1 MKINNA
7 QEDLQI
13 CIREPD
19 SPWPAPLS
27 IAALIDAAC
36 RPYRDAGRFAYK
48 FARGKLRTDP
58 VFRAILELGLLQG
71 RPRILDL
78 GCGQGLLAAWLHAAA
93 RCCKLG
99 QWHSVWPPAPQPFS
113 IRGIE
118 LMARDVERA
127 RRALGAGSGV
137 EQGDIRSAEFGAADA
152 VVILDVLHY
161 MELDAQR
168 QVLERVR
175 AALPNGG
182 LLLLRVC
189 DAGGGLRFNYTQWVD
204 KAVMLARGHSL
215 LTTHSRSIAQWRE
228 VLQQCGFD
236 SQPKPMSKG
245 TPFANVLLIAH
256 AR

>member
-1 MKINNA
+1 M
-7 QEDLQI
+7 DVLQ
-13 CIREPD
+13 
-19 SPWPAPLS
+19 PALDP
-27 IAALIDAAC
+27 IAALLDAAC
-36 RPYRDAGRFAYK
+36 NPYRSAGRFAYK
-48 FARGKLRTDP
+48 FAHGKLRGDP

-78 GCGQGLLAAWLHAAA
+78 GCGQGLLAAWLQAAA
-93 RCCKLG
+93 RCCELG
-99 QWHSVWPPAPQPFS
+99 QWHADWPPAPRPAS

-127 RRALGAGSGV
+127 RQALGSSSGV

-161 MELDAQR
+161 MDLDSQR
-168 QVLERVR
+168 RVLQRVR
-175 AALPNGG
+175 AALPSAG

-189 DAGGGLRFNYTQWVD
+189 DAGGGLRFSYTQWID

-215 LTTHSRSIAQWRE
+215 LATHSRGIAQWQE
-228 VLQQCGFD
+228 ILQQCGFD
-236 SQPKPMSKG
+236 SQPMPMSRG

>member
-1 MKINNA
+1 MKTSNA

-13 CIREPD
+13 SIREPD
-19 SPWPAPLS
+19 SPPPAPLP
-27 IAALIDAAC
+27 IAALLDAAC
-36 RPYRDAGRFAYK
+36 SPYRSAGRFAYK
-48 FARGKLRTDP
+48 FARGKLRVDP
-58 VFRAILELGLLQG
+58 VFPAILELGLLQG

-78 GCGQGLLAAWLHAAA
+78 GCGQGLLAAWLQAAA
-93 RCCKLG
+93 RCCELG
-99 QWHSVWPPAPQPFS
+99 QWRSDWPPAPQPSS

-127 RRALGAGSGV
+127 RRALGPGADV

-161 MELDAQR
+161 MDLDSQR

-175 AALPNGG
+175 AALPSGG

-189 DAGGGLRFNYTQWVD
+189 DAGGGVRFNYTQWVD

-215 LTTHSRSIAQWRE
+215 LTTHSRTIAQWRE
-228 VLQQCGFD
+228 VLRQCGFD
-236 SQPKPMSKG
+236 SQPRPMSKG
-245 TPFANVLLIAH
+245 TPFANVLLIAR